1 MLTVVGTGYDAAAHT
16 TSEARTAIEAAGRLL
31 YLMTDP
37 ASADWLRKLQPRSSS
52 LHSCYRESESGV
64 DASLRMVEAVLA
76 ALREVE
82 SVCAAFSGHPML
94 CMHTTRELIRRARRE
109 GHRVQVLPGLSFED
123 CLVADLGVDPG
134 QTGRALYD
142 ATDFVLRPRPVDTR
156 AALVLLQVGVIG
168 EREYRGDTG
177 AHREGLRLLQ
187 ETLTRHFPPEHE
199 VVLYQAS
206 QLPVAGPSIVRL
218 PLAGLASGPVRV
230 NTTLYVPPVEPAAL
244 DPEILHRLGYRPC
257 PG

>member
-16 TSEARTAIEAAGRLL
+16 TREARAAIESADRLF

-37 ASADWLRKLQPRSSS
+37 ASAAWLRQVQPRSAS
-52 LHSCYRESESGV
+52 LHPCYRKGESGV
-64 DASLRMVEAVLA
+64 DASLRMVEEVLA

-94 CMHTTRELIRRARRE
+94 CMHTTRELVRRGRRE

-168 EREYRGDTG
+168 EREYRGGTEG
-177 AHREGLRLLQ
+177 SPAGLRLLQ
-187 ETLTRHFPPEHE
+187 EALGRHYPPEHE
-199 VVLYQAS
+199 VILYQAS
-206 QLPVAGPSIVRL
+206 QLPVAGPAIVRL
-218 PLAGLASGPVRV
+218 PLSELAGGPVRV
-230 NTTLYVPPVEPAAL
+230 NTTLYVPPVEPAVL
-244 DPEILHRLGYRPC
+244 DPEILRRLGYEA
-257 PG
+257 G

>member
-16 TSEARTAIEAAGRLL
+16 TDEARAAVEAADRLF

-37 ASADWLRKLQPRSSS
+37 ASAAWLRGIQPRSTS
-52 LHSCYRESESGV
+52 LHPCYQEGESGV
-64 DASLRMVEAVLA
+64 EASQRMVDEVLGP
-76 ALREVE
+76 LRRGET
-82 SVCAAFSGHPML
+82 VCAAFSGHPVI
-94 CMHTTRELIRRARRE
+94 CMHTTRELLRRARLA
-109 GHRVQVLPGLSFED
+109 GHRVEVLPGLSFED

-168 EREYRGDTG
+168 EREYRGGTE
-177 AHREGLRLLQ
+177 ASRAGLRLLQ
-187 ETLTRHFPPEHE
+187 EALARHYPPEHE

-206 QLPVAGPSIVRL
+206 QLPVAGPTIVRL
-218 PLAGLASGPVRV
+218 PLAELAGGPVRV
-230 NTTLYVPPVEPAAL
+230 QTTLYVPPIEPAVL
-244 DPEILHRLGYRPC
+244 NPEVLRHLGYTPC